1 MLFSRKESK
10 NKVKRFS
17 ELRTQRSV
25 EGAASVML
33 VNVEHGHVPHSG
45 TGTGMGTGTF
55 RERFSVK
62 ILHKRCSSFRERSG
76 SGNGSGNMA
85 TKVMLIAQSVSNE
98 STSCLTNCSMDE
110 IAQPC

>member
-10 NKVKRFS
+10 NKVKRFI
-17 ELRTQRSV
+17 ELRTQISV

-33 VNVEHGHVPHSG
+33 GNVEHGHVPRS
-45 TGTGMGTGTF
+45 GMGMGTF

-76 SGNGSGNMA
+76 SGNMA

-98 STSCLTNCSMDE
+98 STSCLTNCNMDE

>member
-45 TGTGMGTGTF
+45 TGTGMGTGMF
-55 RERFSVK
+55 LERFSVK

-85 TKVMLIAQSVSNE
+85 TKVMLIAQSVSKNQ
-98 STSCLTNCSMDE
+98 LV
-110 IAQPC
+110 A

>member
-1 MLFSRKESK
+1 MLFSQKESK

-17 ELRTQRSV
+17 ELRTQISV
-25 EGAASVML
+25 EGTASVML
-33 VNVEHGHVPHSG
+33 GNVEHGHVPHS
-45 TGTGMGTGTF
+45 GMGTGTF

-62 ILHKRCSSFRERSG
+62 ILHKCSSSFRERSG

>member
-33 VNVEHGHVPHSG
+33 VNMEHGHVPHSG
-45 TGTGMGTGTF
+45 TGTGTF

>member
-1 MLFSRKESK
+1 MPFSRKES
-10 NKVKRFS
+10 NDEVKRFS
-17 ELRTQRSV
+17 EPRTQISV

-33 VNVEHGHVPHSG
+33 GNVEHGHVPRSG
-45 TGTGMGTGTF
+45 TGTGKF
-55 RERFSVK
+55 RDRFSVK
-62 ILHKRCSSFRERSG
+62 ILHKCCSSFRERSG